1 MIPRGHK
8 LQIPP
13 YNVTSES
20 HEKKGKDNLR
30 SCWSLYKFSLWHLRK
45 NIENSMKNMA
55 TDHSKLIGLWFGSSL
70 IQILLSFLFYLLI
83 IYLFRFTLPGKSSCL
98 LGSSNFYVKFSL
110 RFWLSRAI
118 EGFLRGRASV
128 GDQLFLIKRGLLE
141 VSFSLI
147 NLIDNIW
154 KYPRAG

>member
-20 HEKKGKDNLR
+20 HENKGKDNLR

-45 NIENSMKNMA
+45 NIENCMKNMA

-70 IQILLSFLFYLLI
+70 IQNFTIFPLMYRLF
-83 IYLFRFTLPGKSSCL
+83 PCS
-98 LGSSNFYVKFSL
+98 GSHCQRNQVACWVQLTSMSNFPLGFGCQEQLRDFFVAEHQLVISCFS
-110 RFWLSRAI
+110 SKEA
-118 EGFLRGRASV
+118 FLR
-128 GDQLFLIKRGLLE
+128 
-141 VSFSLI
+141 
-147 NLIDNIW
+147 
-154 KYPRAG
+154 